1 MRVIALVGQPN
12 SGKSTLFNA
21 LTGYRAVASNF
32 PGTTVELLRGKALV
46 GGRPVEVVDLPGT
59 YSLLAGDRA
68 EELSRD
74 FLISGEVDVVVNV
87 VDASLLSR
95 SLELTLELSELGLPM
110 VVCLNMVDE
119 AEHKGIKIDAEKL
132 SDLLGVPVAETV
144 AARGIGLA
152 KLLSLIPQA
161 RPARPPRY
169 SADVERALAQLS
181 EVVAPIAKATGL
193 PPRYVVIRLL
203 AGDPPP
209 GTSGQPELSQ
219 AVAEAREKIASARG
233 EDPALV
239 LSAERHAAAVSLFE
253 QVAEV
258 GHAQVGWRERAD
270 DILMHPLLGYPIMV
284 LVLFGLFWAVF
295 KVGGILEGL
304 LLPPLEELSQGLG
317 ALLGQGLFSQVVV
330 GAFQGLWAGVAIVLP
345 YLVPFLFLLALLE
358 DVGYLPRVGYLMDA
372 LMHRI
377 GLHGK
382 SVIPFLLGYGCSV
395 PAVLATRILEDE
407 RDRLVTAALAVMV
420 PCAGRAIVVFG
431 LVGRYVG
438 PLAAFGL
445 YVLNLVVI
453 ALSGWLLARLLPGT
467 GPGLIMEIPPY
478 RRPNLR
484 TLLGKVWLR
493 LKDFVVVAWPLLIG
507 TSALFALL
515 QALGWSPA
523 LNNGLRFL
531 TWPLGLPKEAGV
543 PLVFGIL
550 RKELSLVMLT
560 QAFGTADL
568 SSVLSQGQM
577 VVFTGF
583 VLFYMPCLAT
593 LAALGR
599 ELGPRRA
606 GLVLL
611 GTTGV
616 ALLIGLFL
624 RGISALLA

>member
-1 MRVIALVGQPN
+1 MRVVALVGQPN
-12 SGKSTLFNA
+12 AGKSTLFNA
-21 LTGYRAVASNF
+21 LVGYRAVASNF
-32 PGTTVELLRGKALV
+32 PGTTVEVLRGRALV

-68 EELSRD
+68 EEVARD
-74 FLISGEVDVVVNV
+74 FLTSGEVDAVVNV

-95 SLELTLELSELGLPM
+95 SLELALELAELAIPM
-110 VVCLNMVDE
+110 VVCLNMMDE
-119 AEHKGIKIDAEKL
+119 AEHKGIEIDAARLEE
-132 SDLLGVPVAETV
+132 LLGVPVAPTV
-144 AARGIGLA
+144 AARGVGLA
-152 KLLSLIPQA
+152 KLLSVIPQA

-169 SADVERALAQLS
+169 SADVEGAVAQLA
-181 EVVAPIAKATGL
+181 ELAAPVAEATGL
-193 PPRYVVIRLL
+193 PARYVAIRLL
-203 AGDPPP
+203 AGDPPSRIL
-209 GTSGQPELSQ
+209 GRLGLSQ
-219 AVAEAREKIASARG
+219 TVEEVREQVARTRG

-253 QVAEV
+253 QVTKV
-258 GHAQVGWRERAD
+258 GHAHVGWRERAD
-270 DILMHPLLGYPIMV
+270 DLLMHPLLGYPILAFV
-284 LVLFGLFWAVF
+284 LVSLFWVVF
-295 KVGGILEGL
+295 RVGGILEGV
-304 LLPPLEELSQGLG
+304 LLPHLEGVSRALSGVLGGGLL
-317 ALLGQGLFSQVVV
+317 AQVVV

-345 YLVPFLFLLALLE
+345 YLVPFLFFLALLE

-382 SVIPFLLGYGCSV
+382 SIIPFLLGYGCSV

-438 PLAAFGL
+438 PWVAFGL

-453 ALSGWLLARLLPGT
+453 ALAGWLLVRLLPGT
-467 GPGLIMEIPPY
+467 GPGLIMEIPLY
-478 RRPNLR
+478 RRPNLS
-484 TLLGKVWLR
+484 TTLGKVWLR
-493 LKDFVVVAWPLLIG
+493 LREFVIVAWPLLIG
-507 TSALFALL
+507 TSALFALF

-523 LNNGLRFL
+523 LNAGVRFL
-531 TWPLGLPKEAGV
+531 TWPLGIPKEAGV
-543 PLVFGIL
+543 PLVFGVL

-560 QAFGTADL
+560 QAFGTTEL
-568 SSVLSQGQM
+568 PSVLSQGQM
-577 VVFTGF
+577 VVFAGF

-593 LAALGR
+593 VAALGR
-599 ELGPRRA
+599 ELGWRRT

-616 ALLIGLFL
+616 ALLMGLFL
-624 RGISALLA
+624 RGIFALA

>member
-219 AVAEAREKIASARG
+219 AVEEAREKIASARG

-453 ALSGWLLARLLPGT
+453 ALSGWLLARLLPGM

>member
-74 FLISGEVDVVVNV
+74 FLISGEVDAVVNV

-110 VVCLNMVDE
+110 VVCLNMMDE

-219 AVAEAREKIASARG
+219 AVEEAREKIASARG

-453 ALSGWLLARLLPGT
+453 AFSGWLLARLLPEM

-599 ELGPRRA
+599 ELGWRRA

-624 RGISALLA
+624 RGISALA

>member
-12 SGKSTLFNA
+12 SGKSTLFNS
-21 LTGYRAVASNF
+21 LVGYRAVASNF
-32 PGTTVELLRGKALV
+32 PGTTVEVLRGRALV

-68 EELSRD
+68 EELARD
-74 FLISGEVDVVVNV
+74 FLTSGEVDAVVNV
-87 VDASLLSR
+87 ADASLLSR
-95 SLELTLELSELGLPM
+95 SLELTLELAELGIPM
-110 VVCLNMVDE
+110 VVCLNMMDE
-119 AEHKGIKIDAEKL
+119 AEHKGVEIDAEKL
-132 SDLLGVPVAETV
+132 SDLLGVPVAPTV
-144 AARGIGLA
+144 AARGIGLP

-161 RPARPPRY
+161 RPARPPHY
-169 SADVERALAQLS
+169 SADVEGALAQLS
-181 EVVAPIAKATGL
+181 EVAAPSAEATGL
-193 PPRYVVIRLL
+193 PPRYVAIRLL

-209 GTSGQPELSQ
+209 RTSGQPELPQ
-219 AVAEAREKIASARG
+219 AVEEARENIARARG

-253 QVAEV
+253 QVTRV
-258 GHAQVGWRERAD
+258 GHAHVGWRERAD
-270 DILMHPLLGYPIMV
+270 DLFMHPLLGYPILAAV
-284 LVLFGLFWAVF
+284 LVSLFWVVF
-295 KVGGILEGL
+295 RVGGMLEGL
-304 LLPPLEELSQGLG
+304 LLPYLEGVSTALSG
-317 ALLGQGLFSQVVV
+317 ALGEGLLAQVLV

-372 LMHRI
+372 IMHRI

-431 LVGRYVG
+431 LVGRFVG
-438 PLAAFGL
+438 PPAALGL

-453 ALSGWLLARLLPGT
+453 ALAGLLLARLLPGT

-478 RRPNLR
+478 RRPNLG
-484 TLLGKVWLR
+484 TTFGKVWLR
-493 LKDFVVVAWPLLIG
+493 LKDFVVVAWPLLVG

-523 LNNGLRFL
+523 LNGGVRFL
-531 TWPLGLPKEAGV
+531 TWPLGIPKEAGV
-543 PLVFGIL
+543 PLVLGIL

-560 QAFGTADL
+560 QAFGTPDL
-568 SSVLSQGQM
+568 SLALSQGQM
-577 VVFTGF
+577 LVFAGF

-599 ELGPRRA
+599 ELGWRRT

-616 ALLIGLFL
+616 ALLTGLFL
-624 RGISALLA
+624 RGIAALA

>member
-1 MRVIALVGQPN
+1 
-12 SGKSTLFNA
+12 
-21 LTGYRAVASNF
+21 
-32 PGTTVELLRGKALV
+32 LRSSSHSSHRR
-46 GGRPVEVVDLPGT
+46 GRPDPRGT
-59 YSLLAGDRA
+59 QRTW
-68 EELSRD
+68 
-74 FLISGEVDVVVNV
+74 SGPWP
-87 VDASLLSR
+87 SSPR
-95 SLELTLELSELGLPM
+95 SPPPSPRRRGFPQGMWRSGQLGLPQ
-110 VVCLNMVDE
+110 
-119 AEHKGIKIDAEKL
+119 
-132 SDLLGVPVAETV
+132 TV
-144 AARGIGLA
+144 EEARG
-152 KLLSLIPQA
+152 
-161 RPARPPRY
+161 
-169 SADVERALAQLS
+169 
-181 EVVAPIAKATGL
+181 
-193 PPRYVVIRLL
+193 
-203 AGDPPP
+203 
-209 GTSGQPELSQ
+209 
-219 AVAEAREKIASARG
+219 KIARARG

-239 LSAERHAAAVSLFE
+239 LSAERHAAAVSFFE
-253 QVAEV
+253 QVTEV
-258 GHAQVGWRERAD
+258 GHAHVGWRERAD
-270 DILMHPLLGYPIMV
+270 DLLMHPLLGYLFLGLI
-284 LVLFGLFWAVF
+284 LFGLFWAVF

-317 ALLGQGLFSQVVV
+317 ALLGQGLFSQLMV

-445 YVLNLVVI
+445 YAFNLVVI
-453 ALSGWLLARLLPGT
+453 ALAGWLLARLLPGT

-478 RRPNLR
+478 RRPNLH

-523 LNNGLRFL
+523 GAPEGGRGSACVWHPAQGTVPGDAHPGLWDGR
-531 TWPLGLPKEAGV
+531 
-543 PLVFGIL
+543 
-550 RKELSLVMLT
+550 
-560 QAFGTADL
+560 AFPRAQPGAKL
-568 SSVLSQGQM
+568 SSALSQGQM
-577 VVFTGF
+577 VVFAGF

-599 ELGPRRA
+599 ELGPRKT

-616 ALLIGLFL
+616 ALVPPGWPCSWGCFCGGSPPWPKPAWGGGVWGSKGWTGQGHRPPPRRWPLPPGGQTTRRRRTPPGPTGPRIGV
-624 RGISALLA
+624 RGRGASSCRRRVGLPPRQGA